1 LKLNLKK
8 RNSMKK
14 VILSALVMLS
24 FFTSVKAQTPTPMP
38 MPMPSN
44 PLPPMSVAPPAAVT
58 NIEFVQFKETTFD
71 FGNIKQ
77 SIPAMH
83 VFEFKNVGDRDI
95 NLQNVAASCGCT
107 TPNWK
112 GGIYKPGETGQ
123 ITATYNAA
131 GEGGFNKSVTVT
143 TSEGTIILTI
153 SGNVMNAAAYD
164 EWKVK
169 KDAEDAAKAKE
180 EASKSK
186 GKDKLKNN
194 KTATKPKAEKPKTT
208 KSGS

>member
-1 LKLNLKK
+1 MKLNLKK

-14 VILSALVMLS
+14 VILSALVMVS
-24 FFTSVKAQTPTPMP
+24 FFTSVKAQTPPPMPMPMP

-44 PLPPMSVAPPAAVT
+44 PLPPMSVVPPAAVT

-169 KDAEDAAKAKE
+169 KGCRRCCQ
-180 EASKSK
+180 SKRRSF
-186 GKDKLKNN
+186 
-194 KTATKPKAEKPKTT
+194 
-208 KSGS
+208 

>member
-1 LKLNLKK
+1 
-8 RNSMKK
+8 MKK
-14 VILSALVMLS
+14 VILSAFVIVSSLALVN
-24 FFTSVKAQTPTPMP
+24 AQTPPPMP
-38 MPMPSN
+38 MPVPSS
-44 PLPPMSVAPPAAVT
+44 PAPPMTVTPPAAVT
-58 NIEFVQFKETTFD
+58 NIEFIQFKETSFD

-112 GGIYKPGETGQ
+112 GGIYKPGETCQ

-131 GEGGFNKSVTVT
+131 SEGGFNKSVTVT

-153 SGNVMNAAAYD
+153 SGNVMSAITYD

-169 KDAEDAAKAKE
+169 KDAEDAIKAKE
-180 EASKSK
+180 DAKYKNKDKAKGKSK
-186 GKDKLKNN
+186 VKNN
-194 KTATKPKAEKPKTT
+194 NAATKPKLEKAKTT
-208 KSGS
+208 QPGS

>member
-1 LKLNLKK
+1 
-8 RNSMKK
+8 MKK
-14 VILSALVMLS
+14 VILSAFVIVSSLTAVN
-24 FFTSVKAQTPTPMP
+24 AQTPPPMP
-38 MPMPSN
+38 VPVPN
-44 PLPPMSVAPPAAVT
+44 TPTPPMSVTPPAAVT
-58 NIEFVQFKETTFD
+58 NIEFVQFKETSFD

-77 SIPAMH
+77 SVPAMH

-112 GGIYKPGETGQ
+112 GGVYKPGESGQ

-153 SGNVMNAAAYD
+153 SGNVLNATAYD

-180 EASKSK
+180 EAEKTK
-186 GKDKLKNN
+186 GKGKAKAKNN
-194 KTATKPKAEKPKTT
+194 TTATKPKNEKPKTT

>member
-1 LKLNLKK
+1 
-8 RNSMKK
+8 MKK